1 MQMKKRNII
10 ILSASLLVLLLLAL
24 CVALP
29 AILHRNSDV
38 VSIDEEFNIVN
49 DKILDFEADFIS
61 ENGQLTIETSTTML
75 TELCTEFEE
84 LKETGKIKD
93 YYYNSD
99 VDTCI
104 FAELPSGQ
112 GYIYAPSIEGFM
124 GTPGNVEVVTI
135 EPYRDDTA
143 FYLRSD
149 LLAYG
154 KKPEI
159 AAKALDDEFERVD
172 YTLKY
177 TPDNIIDSFDN
188 IPKNSIILWMGHG
201 GFNEKIGSVLFL
213 NLPGDNEEAFINH
226 YENLSNGAFATSK
239 EDVLGITSKFIYSM
253 EDDAFENCI
262 VYLGSCNSMTDA
274 YGIPNDDEE
283 ITNSNGEKKETISL
297 YDSFLSKG
305 AIAVAGNTQAVNIAY
320 NFSMMHDF
328 CYGLTQKHDNRYY
341 TLNDA
346 IEYAKEKNGK
356 TDPWIFSYDSEM
368 VVLCNDLSIGDKTL
382 EEIYFPEEPDNAE
395 TNIEVTTDI
404 VVDAVNYSR
413 EIISVFE
420 WMDYSGYT
428 HTIHIPK
435 INLSSKNAQSLNEKI
450 YNDHIAPYQALL
462 NYTEEQMIYHVNYTY
477 KVYENVVGIIVEF
490 TGGPQAAGADTKRS
504 YYYYDIRNDKEIS
517 LDEYIGALGYTT
529 KELES
534 ILKTMED
541 ISGYEA
547 HSNLGDNP
555 KLEACIADT
564 ESTLVVFT
572 NAAYTMDGTTSY
584 EVGPII
590 KRSEQKNPTQ
600 DPLPSTNATN
610 SLIQANFSN
619 WGYVVSDEANIYYY
633 DGKNGIFKFNEMQQS
648 KMIAEG
654 NYSDMG
660 LINKNIYCIEYLQSE
675 DGSKNESVIVK
686 INTENGSKEVVYKPI
701 SSESVI
707 IGSNVIDNNYYFIV
721 DNDSLLKIDEN
732 GEIENTQIRSAKKIT
747 PSGVYTSETSKY
759 GLKLLAKDGKTLK
772 TYSALSNYEVGVLFE
787 LDDYVYINY
796 INYDVGSM
804 YKLYRLNKTT
814 GELIPF
820 IRNEIISENFSYM
833 SMNLYNDKFYIY
845 ANYHFGDD
853 NGHHSRHKILSCD
866 YNGDNIEEIYQKES
880 DGSLPLCTLNIA
892 NQYLFINYPFTTLE
906 SEIIDLYN
914 QVNISGSSE
923 AASGVSS
930 DSNVKSLKFDLL
942 PNGTYSVVGAE
953 GCEDTHIVIPEMYE
967 GITVSAIGDN
977 AFQNWSSL
985 LSVEIPD
992 SIVSIGA
999 HAFEDCNALTD
1010 IQIPSNIEFVG
1021 EDAFSGSWKLPFAE
1035 DITNEYKAY
1044 YLGNDENPYLI
1055 LIEFNHMSSS
1065 NRSYSYNVKYGT
1077 RVISGNMMMWGY
1089 KLTNITLPETLVAIN
1104 DSVFANCISL
1114 REIIIPDS
1122 VKHIGSSAFHDLEA
1136 ITEISIP
1143 DGISTIK
1150 SGLCALCYSLRSV
1163 KIPNSVTTIES
1174 GAFYFC
1180 PKLNSI
1186 EFSGTVDEWNS
1197 ISKADG
1203 WDSECGN
1210 YTVYCTDGRI

>member
-1 MQMKKRNII
+1 MKKRNII
-10 ILSASLLVLLLLAL
+10 ILSVSLLVLLLLAL

-29 AILHRNSDV
+29 AILHRNSDD

-49 DKILDFEADFIS
+49 DKILTFEADFIS

-75 TELCTEFEE
+75 TELCTELEE

-93 YYYNSD
+93 YYYNPD
-99 VDTCI
+99 LDTCI

-135 EPYRDDTA
+135 EPYRDDVA

-159 AAKALDDEFERVD
+159 AAKVLDDEFERVD

-188 IPKNSIILWMGHG
+188 IPKNSIVLWMGHG

-213 NLPGDNEEAFINH
+213 NVPGDNEESFIKH
-226 YENLSNGAFATSK
+226 YENLSDGAFATSK

-274 YGIPNDDEE
+274 YGIPNNDEE
-283 ITNSNGEKKETISL
+283 ITNSSGEKKETISL

-346 IEYAKEKNGK
+346 IEYAKEKNGV
-356 TDPWIFSYDSEM
+356 TDPWIFTYDSEM

-382 EEIYFPEEPDNAE
+382 EEIYFPEEPDNTE
-395 TNIEVTTDI
+395 TNIEVTSDI
-404 VVDAVNYSR
+404 VIDAVNYSR

-420 WMDYSGYT
+420 WMDYSGYN
-428 HTIHIPK
+428 HTIRIPK
-435 INLSSKNAQSLNEKI
+435 INLSSENAQNFNNKI
-450 YNDHIAPYQALL
+450 YNDHAAPYEVLL
-462 NYTEEQMIYHVNYTY
+462 NYHEEQMIYHVNYTY
-477 KVYENVVGIIVEF
+477 KLYEDVVGIIVEF
-490 TGGPQAAGADTKRS
+490 TGGPQAAGAEIRRS
-504 YYYYDIRNDKEIS
+504 YYYYDVKNDKEIS
-517 LDEYIGALGYTT
+517 LDEYINALGYTT
-529 KELES
+529 NELES
-534 ILKTMED
+534 ILKKMED

-584 EVGPII
+584 EVQPIVPI
-590 KRSEQKNPTQ
+590 KAEIVDTNKQTNISE
-600 DPLPSTNATN
+600 
-610 SLIQANFSN
+610 
-619 WGYVVSDEANIYYY
+619 
-633 DGKNGIFKFNEMQQS
+633 
-648 KMIAEG
+648 
-654 NYSDMG
+654 
-660 LINKNIYCIEYLQSE
+660 
-675 DGSKNESVIVK
+675 
-686 INTENGSKEVVYKPI
+686 NTEI
-701 SSESVI
+701 SSEIS
-707 IGSNVIDNNYYFIV
+707 S
-721 DNDSLLKIDEN
+721 
-732 GEIENTQIRSAKKIT
+732 ENTI
-747 PSGVYTSETSKY
+747 
-759 GLKLLAKDGKTLK
+759 
-772 TYSALSNYEVGVLFE
+772 F
-787 LDDYVYINY
+787 
-796 INYDVGSM
+796 
-804 YKLYRLNKTT
+804 
-814 GELIPF
+814 
-820 IRNEIISENFSYM
+820 
-833 SMNLYNDKFYIY
+833 
-845 ANYHFGDD
+845 
-853 NGHHSRHKILSCD
+853 
-866 YNGDNIEEIYQKES
+866 
-880 DGSLPLCTLNIA
+880 
-892 NQYLFINYPFTTLE
+892 
-906 SEIIDLYN
+906 
-914 QVNISGSSE
+914 
-923 AASGVSS
+923 
-930 DSNVKSLKFDLL
+930 SLKFELL
-942 PNGTYSVVGAE
+942 PNGTYSVVGIE
-953 GCEDTHIVIPEMYE
+953 GGEDTHIVIPKMYE

-1055 LIEFNHMSSS
+1055 LIEFDHMSSS

-1077 RVISGNMMMWGY
+1077 RVICGDMMMWGY
-1089 KLTNITLPETLVAIN
+1089 KLANITLPETLVAIN

-1114 REIIIPDS
+1114 KEIIIPDS

-1143 DGISTIK
+1143 DGINTIK